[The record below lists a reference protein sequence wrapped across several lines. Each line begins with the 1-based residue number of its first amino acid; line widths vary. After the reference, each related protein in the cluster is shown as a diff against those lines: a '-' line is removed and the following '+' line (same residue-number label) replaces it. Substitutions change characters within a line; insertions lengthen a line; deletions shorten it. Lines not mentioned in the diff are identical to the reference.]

1 MNDCNHITRDI
12 SVGLIMVPLKREAKK
27 IFKNILKNTT
37 ESWCF
42 TADFCGVIIDIAKES
57 TGSNLRRWYG
67 RDILLFRAQQDIWT
81 GHLCAPRR
89 R

>member
-1 MNDCNHITRDI
+1 MIVTTSPVQPICWINHGTVENR
-12 SVGLIMVPLKREAKK
+12 GKK
-27 IFKNILKNTT
+27 IFKNILKNTA

-42 TADFCGVIIDIAKES
+42 TADFCCVIIDIAKES

-81 GHLCAPRR
+81 GHLYAARR